1 MGTEGDPVVDWWSS
15 SIPQAREC
23 VLPDVLRRH
32 AERQPDKVFAA
43 FADGSTWTY
52 AQICT
57 AANMVARDLADRGV
71 GKGDHVLSW
80 CTSVADMIRVWFG
93 ANQIG
98 AVYVPLNPALRGR
111 LLEHAVN
118 NVTNARIMVADT
130 GLQERLQGIETGT
143 LEQVRAPYAE
153 ADVRTDTGPTIGP
166 SEPIEP
172 WDPYAVLL
180 TSGTTGPSKGV
191 VCSYV
196 HIATTAAVVADDGW
210 FGPNDR
216 YLLSLPIF
224 HAGGV
229 IALCNG
235 VYAGASI
242 AVMDRFETSRFW
254 DVVRATGA
262 THATILGA
270 MGHFLLTAA
279 TRPDDADQ
287 PLRKVILGP
296 VTESTPDFARRFGVE
311 VVTIFNMT
319 ETSVPIISE
328 PGPTE
333 PGVLGR
339 PRAGVEIRVVDA
351 HDLEVPMGQ
360 PGELI
365 VRADRPWSMNSGYSK
380 APEAT
385 AAAWRNGWFHTG
397 DMVRRSAAGDVY
409 FVDRKKDSIRRRGE
423 NISSIELEAELMA
436 FGPVADA
443 AAVGVPS
450 EFSEDDVLAVLVAK
464 PGHTVDPVELVEFLR
479 SRVPHYMVPRYIR
492 LVDDLPHTPSNK
504 IEKFKLRAEG
514 ITADTWDRERA
525 GILLKNEAPR

>member
-1 MGTEGDPVVDWWSS
+1 MDWWSANV
-15 SIPQAREC
+15 PPAADC
-23 VLPDVLRRH
+23 VLPDALRRN
-32 AERQPDKVFAA
+32 AERHPDKVFAA

-52 AQICT
+52 AQIC
-57 AANMVARDLADRGV
+57 AASNAVARDLADRGV

-80 CTSVADMIRVWFG
+80 CASVGDMIRVWFG

-118 NVTNARIMVADT
+118 NVTTARIMIADAD
-130 GLQERLQGIETGT
+130 LHERLTCIERGA
-143 LEQVRAPYAE
+143 LEQVRPPYTEAE
-153 ADVRTDTGPTIGP
+153 VLDDTGPTVEP
-166 SEPIEP
+166 AEPIES

-191 VCSYV
+191 ICSYT
-196 HIATTAAVVADDGW
+196 HIATTAAVVADRGW
-210 FGPNDR
+210 FGPDDR
-216 YLLSLPIF
+216 YLISLPIF

-229 IALCNG
+229 IAACNG

-242 AVMDRFETSRFW
+242 AVMDRFDTARFW

-270 MGHFLLTAA
+270 MGHFLFSASE
-279 TRPDDADQ
+279 RPDDANH
-287 PLRKVILGP
+287 PLCKVILGP
-296 VTESTPDFARRFGVE
+296 VTQSTPDFARRFDVE

-319 ETSVPIISE
+319 ETSVPIISA

-339 PRAGVEIRVVDA
+339 PRAGVDVRVVDA
-351 HDLEVPMGQ
+351 HDREVPTGE

-365 VRADRPWSMNSGYSK
+365 VRADRPWSMNSGYSN
-380 APEAT
+380 APDAT

-423 NISSIELEAELMA
+423 NISSLELEAELLE

-450 EFSEDDVLAVLVAK
+450 EVSEDDVLAVLVPRSGA
-464 PGHTVDPVELVEFLR
+464 TVDPVELIEFLR
-479 SRVPHYMVPRYIR
+479 TRVPHYMVPRYIR
-492 LVDDLPHTPSNK
+492 FVDDLPRTPSNK

-514 ITADTWDRERA
+514 VTPDTWDREQA
-525 GILLKNEAPR
+525 GITVKSNARA

>member
-1 MGTEGDPVVDWWSS
+1 VDWRSS
-15 SIPQAREC
+15 TIPQPEEC
-23 VLPDVLRRH
+23 VLPDVLRQH

-52 AQICT
+52 AQTCA
-57 AANMVARDLADRGV
+57 AANAVARDLADRGV
-71 GKGDHVLSW
+71 KKGDHVVSW
-80 CTSVADMIRVWFG
+80 CAGVADMIRVWFG

-118 NVTNARIMVADT
+118 DVTNARIMVADSD
-130 GLQERLQGIETGT
+130 LHERLDGRAKGR
-143 LEQVRAPYAE
+143 LEQVRTPYTDAE
-153 ADVRTDTGPTIGP
+153 VRTDTGPTVGP
-166 SEPIEP
+166 LEAIEP
-172 WDPYAVLL
+172 WDPYAILL

-196 HIATTAAVVADDGW
+196 HIATTAAVVAEDDW
-210 FGPNDR
+210 FGPDDR
-216 YLLSLPIF
+216 YLISLPIF

-242 AVMDRFETSRFW
+242 AVMDRFNTAQFW
-254 DVVRATGA
+254 DVVRTTGA

-270 MGHFLLTAA
+270 MGHFLMSA
-279 TRPDDADQ
+279 PECQNDANQ

-296 VTESTPDFARRFGVE
+296 VTQSTSDFARRFGVE

-319 ETSVPIISE
+319 ETSVPIISA

-351 HDLEVPMGQ
+351 HDREVATGQ

-365 VRADRPWSMNSGYSK
+365 VRADRPWSMNSGYSN
-380 APEAT
+380 AAEAT

-423 NISSIELEAELMA
+423 NISSLELEAELMA

-450 EFSEDDVLAVLVAK
+450 EVSEDDVLAVLVAG
-464 PGHTVDPVELVEFLR
+464 PGETVDPVELIEFMR
-479 SRVPHYMVPRYIR
+479 PRVPHYMVPRYIR
-492 LVDDLPHTPSNK
+492 LVDDLPRTPSNK
-504 IEKFKLRAEG
+504 VEKFKLRAEG

-525 GILLKNEAPR
+525 GIPVKSDGRR

>member
-1 MGTEGDPVVDWWSS
+1 MKDWWSS
-15 SIPQAREC
+15 TVPQAHEC

-32 AERQPDKVFAA
+32 AERHPDKVFAA
-43 FADGSTWTY
+43 FPDGSSWTY
-52 AQICT
+52 AQMRT
-57 AANMVARDLADRGV
+57 AANAVARDLAERGV
-71 GKGDHVLSW
+71 TKGDHVLSW

-98 AVYVPLNPALRGR
+98 AIYVPLNPALRGR
-111 LLEHAVN
+111 MLEHAVN
-118 NVTNARIMVADT
+118 DVTDARIMVADAD
-130 GLQERLQGIETGT
+130 LHQRLDGIE
-143 LEQVRAPYAE
+143 LRCLKQVLTPYTD
-153 ADVRTDTGPTIGP
+153 DVLADTGPTVRP
-166 SEPIEP
+166 SAPIEP

-196 HIATTAAVVADDGW
+196 HIATSAAVVAHNDW
-210 FGPNDR
+210 FASDDR
-216 YLLSLPIF
+216 YLISLPIF

-235 VYAGASI
+235 VYSGASV
-242 AVMDRFETSRFW
+242 AVMDRFDTARFW

-262 THATILGA
+262 THATILGV
-270 MGHFLLTAA
+270 MGHFLLNAPQ
-279 TRPDDADQ
+279 RPDDADQ

-296 VTESTPDFARRFGVE
+296 VTESTPEFARRFGVE

-319 ETSVPIISE
+319 ETSVPIISA
-328 PGPTE
+328 PGPTQQ
-333 PGVLGR
+333 GVLGR
-339 PRAGVEIRVVDA
+339 ARPGVDIRVVDA
-351 HDLEVPMGQ
+351 NDREVPEGQ

-365 VRADRPWSMNSGYSK
+365 VRADRPWSMNSGYSN

-385 AAAWRNGWFHTG
+385 ASAWRNGWFHTG
-397 DMVRRSAAGDVY
+397 DVVRRSADGDVY

-423 NISSIELEAELMA
+423 NISSIELEAELVA
-436 FGPVADA
+436 FPPVADA

-450 EFSEDDVLAVLVAK
+450 ELSEDDVLAVLVAK
-464 PGHTVDPVELVEFLR
+464 PGQSVDPVEVIEFLR

-492 LVDDLPHTPSNK
+492 VVDDLPRTPSNK

-514 ITADTWDRERA
+514 VTTDTWDRERA
-525 GILLKNEAPR
+525 GIMVKSDVRR